1 MPTADEGKG
10 RTPGIPVVESPQH
23 GQPQEVIEYIAGV
36 PKKEAFEDIPSW
48 NHHISTLSLR
58 CHRVTVY

>member
-36 PKKEAFEDIPSW
+36 SKKEAFEDIPSW
-48 NHHISTLSLR
+48 NHHIGTLSLW
-58 CHRVTVY
+58 CHGVTVY